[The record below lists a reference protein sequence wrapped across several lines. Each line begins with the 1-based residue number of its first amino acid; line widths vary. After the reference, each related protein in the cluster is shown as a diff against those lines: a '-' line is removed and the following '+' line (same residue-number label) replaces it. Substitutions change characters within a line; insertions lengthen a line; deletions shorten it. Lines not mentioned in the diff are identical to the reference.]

1 MEVFTTAV
9 APLVQDAL
17 HGRDGMLATL
27 GVTGSGKSHT
37 ILGNKSQRGMTQLA
51 LDLVFSSLENK
62 IVDYNRLDM
71 SNYDYS
77 EALVYTAAGY
87 FQQLQKAID
96 AGFSAGNRPP
106 APMTT
111 PDEPLLGGMVGQI
124 DEKSVYAVIVSMYEL
139 YNDRIFDLLDET
151 AFINPGARRRAL
163 VFRAASAPSWD
174 PMGTTKQEPK
184 KVVAGLRKVA
194 CRTYSE
200 ALMVLEHAQ
209 RSRKVSAT
217 GSNSVSS
224 RSHAFLQIEI
234 KRFTPRGAE
243 RESSSL
249 QIVDLAG
256 AERSKNAGTSG
267 DQLAEAGSINR
278 SLMTLGQCL
287 EAQQMMRQ
295 GKGNTANWRSSKL
308 TEVLFANSFSGVS
321 RQRAVMCV
329 TADPGGDYNSTVQI
343 LRYSAMAREVQVL
356 RQASIKIPEPEVDY
370 EPEPEEEIPQTPR
383 TPMLQQDPDPADHT
397 GGSRIPSG
405 LPRLAGLPRLDCT
418 AKISSPRL
426 RAATIGSRFG
436 SPRIGSPTKEPE
448 TPASSPRIGYPI
460 PETPRIPEIPRLRSS
475 QQISETLRMRSSQ
488 QVPQVPQ
495 VPIEPATPR
504 IPETSRYAPVS
515 ERPPTSYVSS
525 FTEPDPEPETEPET
539 YQRPPTSYISSSTA
553 PRESDLE
560 PATPSLATPDPRDA
574 LISHLLAELQA
585 SQQLCRD
592 LEERCN
598 NIELA
603 VRTEM
608 ADEMDHQLD
617 TLRKAFDNER
627 RREKIASR
635 NFVNEKLEILKRGME
650 AEFEGCPCSC
660 SLSAGDGSE
669 NAALDVRVEQY
680 EAEIQAQAHRIT
692 ELEEDKTDILS
703 VVHDLQS
710 AREEDLEHVR
720 DLEEENDT
728 LRRELDSIRRD
739 MRGRSPVKRVITAP
753 GGATEGGQRRANMG
767 VKMNMGM
774 GRIPTLGSG
783 IPGLSMAMPL
793 GRPGTAGSIGSI
805 GGGMGMTGMG
815 GYGGQRISAGG
826 DREPGY

>member
-1 MEVFTTAV
+1 MGRAPTPSRPKSPYSTLNPRPPTPKKSTTTTSSVSVSVKRTPETRDYFQIYLRLRPSTATNPRDKEFLTVCSSTDAENNGGGNGNENGGNNGNRINVTSILCTPPTGARGRADKYTFTSVFPSSAQQMEVFTTAV

-343 LRYSAMAREVQVL
+343 LRYSAMAREVQ
-356 RQASIKIPEPEVDY
+356 
-370 EPEPEEEIPQTPR
+370 
-383 TPMLQQDPDPADHT
+383 
-397 GGSRIPSG
+397 
-405 LPRLAGLPRLDCT
+405 
-418 AKISSPRL
+418 
-426 RAATIGSRFG
+426 
-436 SPRIGSPTKEPE
+436 
-448 TPASSPRIGYPI
+448 
-460 PETPRIPEIPRLRSS
+460 
-475 QQISETLRMRSSQ
+475 
-488 QVPQVPQ
+488 
-495 VPIEPATPR
+495 
-504 IPETSRYAPVS
+504 
-515 ERPPTSYVSS
+515 
-525 FTEPDPEPETEPET
+525 PET

-650 AEFEGCPCSC
+650 AEFEGCPCS
-660 SLSAGDGSE
+660 
-669 NAALDVRVEQY
+669 Y
-680 EAEIQAQAHRIT
+680 
-692 ELEEDKTDILS
+692 
-703 VVHDLQS
+703 
-710 AREEDLEHVR
+710 LEHVR

>member
-356 RQASIKIPEPEVDY
+356 RQASIKIPEPEEDY
-370 EPEPEEEIPQTPR
+370 EPEVEEEIPQTAR
-383 TPMLQQDPDPADHT
+383 TAMLQQDSDPADYT

-436 SPRIGSPTKEPE
+436 SPRIGGPTKEPE
-448 TPASSPRIGYPI
+448 TPASPKIGYPI
-460 PETPRIPEIPRLRSS
+460 PETPRIPEMPHLRSS
-475 QQISETLRMRSSQ
+475 QQIPETLRMRSSQ
-488 QVPQVPQ
+488 QVAL
-495 VPIEPATPR
+495 ESATPQ
-504 IPETSRYAPVS
+504 IPKTSRYAPVS

-525 FTEPDPEPETEPET
+525 FTEPDPEPEQEPET
-539 YQRPPTSYISSSTA
+539 YHRPPTSYISSSTV
-553 PRESDLE
+553 PRQSELE
-560 PATPSLATPDPRDA
+560 PPTPSLAIPDPRDA

-598 NIELA
+598 NIEHS

-617 TLRKAFDNER
+617 MLRKAFDNER
-627 RREKIASR
+627 RKEKIASR
-635 NFVNEKLEILKRGME
+635 NFVDEKLEILKRGME
-650 AEFEGCPCSC
+650 AEFECYPCSC
-660 SLSAGDGSE
+660 SLSNADGADGD
-669 NAALDVRVEQY
+669 ALDVRVEQY
-680 EAEIQAQAHRIT
+680 EAEIQSQAQRIT

-703 VVHDLQS
+703 VIHDLQT

-753 GGATEGGQRRANMG
+753 DGGQAGQRRANMG

-805 GGGMGMTGMG
+805 GGGMGIAGMG
-815 GYGGQRISAGG
+815 GYGGQRISVGG

>member
-1 MEVFTTAV
+1 MRRAPTPSRPKSPYSTPNARPPTPKKSTSASVSVAGAVKRTPETRDYFQIYLRLRPSTATNPRDKEFLTNGGNNFNRINATSILCTPPTGARGKADKYTFTSVFPSSAGQMEVFTTAV

-106 APMTT
+106 ASMTT

-295 GKGNTANWRSSKL
+295 GKANTANWRSSKL

-343 LRYSAMAREVQVL
+343 LRYSAMAREE
-356 RQASIKIPEPEVDY
+356 EPE
-370 EPEPEEEIPQTPR
+370 
-383 TPMLQQDPDPADHT
+383 L
-397 GGSRIPSG
+397 
-405 LPRLAGLPRLDCT
+405 
-418 AKISSPRL
+418 
-426 RAATIGSRFG
+426 
-436 SPRIGSPTKEPE
+436 E
-448 TPASSPRIGYPI
+448 TYN
-460 PETPRIPEIPRLRSS
+460 
-475 QQISETLRMRSSQ
+475 
-488 QVPQVPQ
+488 
-495 VPIEPATPR
+495 
-504 IPETSRYAPVS
+504 
-515 ERPPTSYVSS
+515 RPPTSYVSS
-525 FTEPDPEPETEPET
+525 
-539 YQRPPTSYISSSTA
+539 STV
-553 PRESDLE
+553 PRKSDLE
-560 PATPSLATPDPRDA
+560 SPTTQSLTIPDPRDA

-598 NIELA
+598 NIEVS
-603 VRTEM
+603 VRIEM
-608 ADEMDHQLD
+608 ADEMDRQLD
-617 TLRKAFDNER
+617 LLRKSFDAER
-627 RREKIASR
+627 RKEKIATR
-635 NFVNEKLEILKRGME
+635 NFVDDKLEILKRGME
-650 AEFEGCPCSC
+650 AEFSNYPYQ
-660 SLSAGDGSE
+660 
-669 NAALDVRVEQY
+669 EQ
-680 EAEIQAQAHRIT
+680 I
-692 ELEEDKTDILS
+692 
-703 VVHDLQS
+703 
-710 AREEDLEHVR
+710 R
-720 DLEEENDT
+720 DLEEENEI
-728 LRRELDSIRRD
+728 LRQELDAIRKD
-739 MRGRSPVKRVITAP
+739 MRGRSPVKKMRVITAP
-753 GGATEGGQRRANMG
+753 DSSQYHHLHQQQHQQQQTAQRKANMG
-767 VKMNMGM
+767 LKMNL
-774 GRIPTLGSG
+774 GRIPTLGTG
-783 IPGLSMAMPL
+783 IPGLNMNT
-793 GRPGTAGSIGSI
+793 GRPGTAGSVGSR
-805 GGGMGMTGMG
+805 GSRGSFGQGFGMGMKGMG
-815 GYGGQRISAGG
+815 FGGYNGQRISAGG